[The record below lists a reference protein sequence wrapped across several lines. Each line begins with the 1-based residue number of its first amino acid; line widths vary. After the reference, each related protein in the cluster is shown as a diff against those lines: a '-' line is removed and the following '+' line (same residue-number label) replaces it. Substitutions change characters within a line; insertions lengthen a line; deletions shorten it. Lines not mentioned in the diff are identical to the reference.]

1 MIIMLGI
8 KNKLQELRQKAI
20 SDLEGVK
27 ESEIGQKCFEDV
39 ETGLKVMTN
48 QFMLEPDSLDL
59 K

>member
-1 MIIMLGI
+1 MLGI